1 MTKFHQKTGLIGQYK
16 MRPKTHRMIAG
27 EKTCRFKVKPGTG
40 KNAKA
45 YLNFC

>member
-27 EKTCRFKVKPGTG
+27 EKTCRFKVKSRTG
-40 KNAKA
+40 KNAKVS
-45 YLNFC
+45 LKLC